1 MELPEGKFEFWLFV
15 SSDAELTDALD
26 ELLEVDLAVA
36 VLVKDFYHPLW
47 KIVFYI
53 LITLLNQWNTLVSD
67 FNQQYLQEM
76 CNWHTHTHTKTVLQI
91 HNCRLTIQSAK

>member
-53 LITLLNQWNTLVSD
+53 LITLPSQCNISVSD

-76 CNWHTHTHTKTVLQI
+76 CNWHTHKKTTVLQI
-91 HNCRLTIQSAK
+91 HNCRLTIQSAN